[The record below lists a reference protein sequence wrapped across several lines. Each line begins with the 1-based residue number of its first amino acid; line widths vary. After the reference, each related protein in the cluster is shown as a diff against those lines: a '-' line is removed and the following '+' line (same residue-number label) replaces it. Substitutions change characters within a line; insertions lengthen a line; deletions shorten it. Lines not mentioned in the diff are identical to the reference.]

1 VFALKLL
8 DRVAI
13 GATIVEGLH
22 RSGKARSPDQARYL
36 TRLNSQPSA
45 LGDSLADEQIA
56 YTLVN
61 LPGYQTTTVQP

>member
-1 VFALKLL
+1 
-8 DRVAI
+8 
-13 GATIVEGLH
+13 LH
-22 RSGKARSPDQARYL
+22 RSGKARSSDQARYL